1 MNFNDGVIVF
11 VKGNDYKI
19 HFQYMG
25 KDDAINIIK
34 NSDFKKMDDY
44 NFFPLHITMSET
56 TCYKINRETI
66 LNREKVDFSSYY

>member
-1 MNFNDGVIVF
+1 MNFNDGVIAF
-11 VKGNDYKI
+11 AKGNDYKI
-19 HFQYMG
+19 HFQYME

-66 LNREKVDFSSYY
+66 LFREKVDFSSYY

>member
-1 MNFNDGVIVF
+1 MR
-11 VKGNDYKI
+11 
-19 HFQYMG
+19 

-34 NSDFKKMDDY
+34 NSDFKKMHDY

-66 LNREKVDFSSYY
+66 LFREKVDFSSYY